1 MKTGNNRVV
10 RIAIFAGL
18 ALSLVFAADA
28 LLSLS
33 PTWNLLNPDYLSTGE
48 ACRRWG
54 ERPLDVATFRSA
66 EEDKPTR
73 AAMACSL
80 LRTQDDYVGMHR
92 REILMLFGSPD
103 GYYYT
108 EMQPT
113 YLIEV
118 AKTGTQRTQDTWQIV
133 FLIDR
138 DRKVY
143 EVVVHKNC
151 C

>member
-1 MKTGNNRVV
+1 MKS
-10 RIAIFAGL
+10 AIFGGF
-18 ALSLVFAADA
+18 ALSFLFAADA

-33 PTWNLLNPDYLSTGE
+33 PTWNLLNPDYLSTRE
-48 ACRRWG
+48 TCRRWG
-54 ERPLDVATFRSA
+54 ERSLDVATFRAS
-66 EEDKPTR
+66 EEDKSKR

-80 LRTQDDYVGMHR
+80 LKSQDDYVGMHR
-92 REILMLFGSPD
+92 REILTLFGNPD

-118 AKTGTQRTQDTWQIV
+118 AKTEAQDTWQIV